1 MPGVEP
7 CEALAEELIAFC
19 GQSLSRQKVPRSIDF
34 EAELPRLPTGKLAYD
49 PRLIQAPVAIIRG
62 NWDSLCTD
70 ADAAWLF
77 DALSA
82 APIRRDVKIARAGHL
97 MHLEEG
103 RYALYR
109 ETEIFLQGRDEP
121 GGS

>member
-1 MPGVEP
+1 MPLGP
-7 CEALAEELIAFC
+7 LQDIQDAWA
-19 GQSLSRQKVPRSIDF
+19 GR
-34 EAELPRLPTGKLAYD
+34 LAYD
-49 PRLIQAPVAIIRG
+49 PGLIQAPVAIVRG